1 MPNPPA
7 DNCHFYHVLSCLAT
21 TELKVFPGTLSESE
35 SFNPPKRGK
44 IKKLLWQAG
53 PMPKRHGMFLG
64 RQLQPGWYPYDQ
76 CGGCMSS
83 RAHHSRAR
91 LSRRREGKWGH
102 LRWLRGKPNPS
113 LTAGQ
118 DPRGPRSSLKV
129 KKSPQI
135 QKGILTPPKIYQGEV
150 LL

>member
-1 MPNPPA
+1 
-7 DNCHFYHVLSCLAT
+7 
-21 TELKVFPGTLSESE
+21 
-35 SFNPPKRGK
+35 
-44 IKKLLWQAG
+44 
-53 PMPKRHGMFLG
+53 
-64 RQLQPGWYPYDQ
+64 
-76 CGGCMSS
+76 MSS

-129 KKSPQI
+129 KKIPTDPKRDTDSAENLPGGGATLRTFAKEPGLFRDALAPARESENSPA
-135 QKGILTPPKIYQGEV
+135 TFNPKTATLPAPWNKVPG
-150 LL
+150 